1 MDKLEKR
8 RLYYASKKEH
18 IRLKQYEWRERNT
31 RPKKKGVPGIFK
43 TDYPV
48 FDYKEAEFQVVFD

>member
-18 IRLKQYEWRERNT
+18 IRLKQYEWRERNS

-43 TDYPV
+43 TSYPV
-48 FDYKEAEFQVVFD
+48 LNYTDAAFEVVFD

>member
-8 RLYYASKKEH
+8 RLYYAIKKEH

-43 TDYPV
+43 TNYPV
-48 FDYKEAEFQVVFD
+48 FDYKEANFQVVFD